1 MKKIIAAILALSV
14 ITAVFCSCGNDEPSS
29 SEEIILPTSEESSAV
44 EDVTEEITEES
55 SEIIETSESKA
66 ENSSNALTNDDY
78 KSVLTEGY
86 KAFESR
92 DVDRILQLSV
102 PESTYNSMKSTGFNK
117 AIVDEFDNIFDTETN
132 IGNVEVLSVETAE
145 PEELESIEKAYS
157 FFDSIFGIMAD
168 TGITYAMLSGEESIP
183 EEKMQLMKELT
194 SKFEDIND
202 LENIDITV
210 EFETYAHV
218 TYSINGEEITMPVFN
233 TVGEELKID
242 SIIAPSMIGYVSKS
256 KQQAAN
262 ANAKTIYN
270 AANAAILEL
279 SEEGII
285 FEGVN
290 IISSDHEKNV
300 LNGISEDTLE
310 KLFDKMEC
318 FYDEVD
324 EKEFFLVLN
333 QDLCEFTAVRE
344 NDKTAT
350 YPMVSIFNG
359 ETVEQVDSL
368 PEFDE
373 LYEDVLKNI
382 SKLDER

>member
-1 MKKIIAAILALSV
+1 MKKIIASILALSV

-92 DVDRILQLSV
+92 DVDRILQISV
-102 PESTYNSMKSTGFNK
+102 PEGTYNSMKSTGFNK

-333 QDLCEFTAVRE
+333 QDLCEFTAVSE